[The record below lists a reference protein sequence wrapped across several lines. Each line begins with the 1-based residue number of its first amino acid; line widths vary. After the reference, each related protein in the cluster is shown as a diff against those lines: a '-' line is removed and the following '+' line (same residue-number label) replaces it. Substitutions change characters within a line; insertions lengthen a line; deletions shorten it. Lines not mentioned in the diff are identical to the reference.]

1 MQPLLLYVLAA
12 KTMSIPLAEMIRML
26 SYVIF
31 IPFFL
36 IIPPLRLMQRAHA
49 RRSRDMPDG

>member
-36 IIPPLRLMQRAHA
+36 IILPLRLIQRAHA
-49 RRSRDMPDG
+49 RRSRGMPDG